1 MQCHWAK
8 EKKKYSNKMFFK
20 LSMKAAVNGTRYVY
34 AWDETQGTKRKSV
47 KTSMITRD
55 L

>member
-20 LSMKAAVNGTRYVY
+20 LSMKAAVNGTRFWREDKYMHGVRHK
-34 AWDETQGTKRKSV
+34 ELKKSQLKLV
-47 KTSMITRD
+47 
-55 L
+55 